1 MACFLL
7 NYVEGKEKTK
17 YKQRKYKM
25 TDQKNSRYSA
35 EVKKIIVIFLFT
47 TFFFSFGL
55 TSKKENQK
63 IDREKNATHSE
74 DTIYRFTDYDTDPY
88 DWPISSPEEQGINS
102 RILSNAFD
110 HAERLGFMYSLLVVR
125 NGNLIGERY
134 FNGKDKYY
142 ADHTCSTGK
151 SYISALVGIA
161 LRENY
166 LTSLDQKMMDFFP
179 EYRTADLDPRKFDI
193 TIRHLLQMRT
203 GYPFEE
209 SGDYIEPWFQSR
221 DMMEFAIELPLAADL
236 DKTFAYSSH
245 SSHILSG
252 IITKATGMSTF
263 DFAKQYLFDPL
274 DISIKRW
281 DQDSLG
287 YYFGF
292 GYLWF
297 SPRDMARFGYLY
309 LNSGVGDGQ
318 QIIPAEW
325 IEESTQRYSTDA
337 SWFKK
342 HFEDFG
348 YGYQWWIA
356 QAGGYDVYFALG
368 HGGQIIVNVP
378 ELNMIIVTTAHWE
391 VSPETSGIQI
401 NSELNLIANFI
412 LTPIRGHLGQPPYFP
427 SEISVQKVEN
437 RGLVTRE
444 TINVIKWQ
452 PNPRNSSENI
462 TKYRIFW
469 LIDEYRSLLAEVD
482 ANTFEYWHRKVNED
496 SAYIYAI
503 SAVSADNKESTPL
516 FVSVN

>member
-1 MACFLL
+1 M
-7 NYVEGKEKTK
+7 
-17 YKQRKYKM
+17 R
-25 TDQKNSRYSA
+25 DQKNSKNSLDI
-35 EVKKIIVIFLFT
+35 KKILVIILFF
-47 TFFFSFGL
+47 TFVFSFGL
-55 TSKKENQK
+55 TSREENLKTIREEKVTLSKE
-63 IDREKNATHSE
+63 
-74 DTIYRFTDYDTDPY
+74 TICRFTDYDTDPY
-88 DWPISSPEEQGINS
+88 DWPISSPEDQGINS
-102 RILSNAFD
+102 RILTNAFD
-110 HAERLGFMYSLLVVR
+110 FAERSGFMYSLLVVK
-125 NGNLIGERY
+125 NGKLIGERY
-134 FNGKDKYY
+134 FNGADKYY

-179 EYRTADLDPRKFDI
+179 EYIKADLDPRKYDI
-193 TIRHLLQMRT
+193 TIRHLLQMRA
-203 GYPFEE
+203 GYAFEE
-209 SGDYIEPWFQSR
+209 SGDYVDPWFQSA
-221 DMMEFAIELPLAADL
+221 DMMEFAIGVPLAADL
-236 DKTFAYSSH
+236 DQTFAYSSH

-252 IITKATGMSTF
+252 ILTKATGMSTYE
-263 DFAKQYLFDPL
+263 FAKQYLFDPL
-274 DISIKRW
+274 DITVKRW

-309 LNSGVGDGQ
+309 LNNGFVDGR
-318 QIIPAEW
+318 QIIPAQW
-325 IEESTQRYSTDA
+325 IEESTQKYSTDA

-348 YGYQWWIA
+348 YGYQWWLA

-378 ELNMIIVTTAHWE
+378 ELDMIIVTTAHWE
-391 VSPETSGIQI
+391 VSPETSGTQI
-401 NSELNLIANFI
+401 NSVLNLIANFI
-412 LTPIRGHLGQPPYFP
+412 LTPIRGHLGQAPYYP
-427 SEISVQKVEN
+427 SELSVQKVEN

-444 TINVIKWQ
+444 SINVIKWL
-452 PNPRNSSENI
+452 PNPRNSGENI
-462 TKYRIFW
+462 TKYKIYS

-503 SAVSADNKESTPL
+503 SAVTGDNRESTPQ

>member
-1 MACFLL
+1 M
-7 NYVEGKEKTK
+7 K
-17 YKQRKYKM
+17 
-25 TDQKNSRYSA
+25 DQKNSQNFLDI
-35 EVKKIIVIFLFT
+35 KKILVIFLFT
-47 TFFFSFGL
+47 TFLFSFGL
-55 TSKKENQK
+55 TSKQANQK
-63 IDREKNATHSE
+63 IDTEKNATRSE
-74 DTIYRFTDYDTDPY
+74 DTFYRFTDYDNDPY
-88 DWPISSPEEQGINS
+88 DWPVAPPEEQGINS

-125 NGNLIGERY
+125 NGKLIVERY
-134 FNGKDKYY
+134 FNGTDKYY

-151 SYISALVGIA
+151 SYTSALVGIA

-179 EYRTADLDPRKFDI
+179 EYTTPDLDPRKFDI
-193 TIRHLLQMRT
+193 TIRQLLQMRA
-203 GYPFEE
+203 GYAFEE
-209 SGDYIEPWFQSR
+209 SGDYIDPWFQSR
-221 DMMEFAIELPLAADL
+221 DMMEFAIEVPLAADL
-236 DKTFAYSSH
+236 DQTFAYSSH

-252 IITKATGMSTF
+252 ILTKATGMSTYE
-263 DFAKQYLFDPL
+263 FAKQYLFDPL
-274 DISIKRW
+274 DITVKRW

-309 LNSGVGDGQ
+309 LNNGFVDGQ

-325 IEESTQRYSTDA
+325 IEASTQRYSTDA

-348 YGYQWWIA
+348 YGYQWWLA

-378 ELNMIIVTTAHWE
+378 ELDMVIVTTAHWE
-391 VSPETSGIQI
+391 VSPETSGTQI
-401 NSELNLIANFI
+401 NSVLNLISNFI
-412 LTPIRGHLGQPPYFP
+412 LTPIRGHIGQAPYCP
-427 SEISVQKVEN
+427 LEISVQKVEN
-437 RGLVTRE
+437 RGLVTKE
-444 TINVIKWQ
+444 TINIIKWL
-452 PNPRNSSENI
+452 PNPRNSGENI
-462 TKYRIFW
+462 TKYRIYR

-482 ANTFEYWHRKVNED
+482 ANTFEYWARKTNED
-496 SAYIYAI
+496 STNIYAI
-503 SAVSADNKESTPL
+503 SAVTGDKRESTPM